1 MTLRS
6 YAVFHY
12 VLDWKVYSDREMFV
26 AEEKQ
31 QQEQHQAL
39 QMGVSIKQ
47 EATEQQQAVYQQH
60 VEFMEKLLDK
70 LKEGTVYGSP
80 A

>member
-1 MTLRS
+1 M
-6 YAVFHY
+6 
-12 VLDWKVYSDREMFV
+12 